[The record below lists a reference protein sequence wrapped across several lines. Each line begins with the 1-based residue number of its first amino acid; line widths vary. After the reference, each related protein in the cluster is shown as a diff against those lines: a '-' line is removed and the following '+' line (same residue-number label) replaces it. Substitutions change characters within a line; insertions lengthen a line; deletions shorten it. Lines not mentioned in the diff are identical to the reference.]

1 MPYFLHPRHISFFII
16 VVMEIK
22 AVGQLHFKYYTGG
35 KGLQR
40 MYSKTSARKFTD
52 PLKGNVLYW
61 LPDLQDI
68 RLRCTCSLF
77 CFPVQLRVTSP
88 FFFFNH
94 VKDVVFLCLLM
105 FFFYHPLMKC
115 WWFEGGEREE
125 ALIFLKERLLPSRSH
140 CHPAG
145 AVPK

>member
-1 MPYFLHPRHISFFII
+1 
-16 VVMEIK
+16 MEIK

-88 FFFFNH
+88 FFFFFNH